1 MRTCIQRTRVN
12 LLFMSINQSINQS
25 IKQPINQSISTSI
38 HSATRPKDQTK
49 QSASVYTS
57 RLVIARLLT
66 PRKPWRPLTYHGE
79 IFRPPKYISVCCLC
93 SEVVSLLWLRI
104 TKACTM
110 HVMFSLSKHSPLF
123 QCQRASSSLA
133 DVSIYMTIAKNH
145 EGGRVFPT
153 ATWHPLIL
161 LGAGRRVGGGYS

>member
-1 MRTCIQRTRVN
+1 MY
-12 LLFMSINQSINQS
+12 
-25 IKQPINQSISTSI
+25 K
-38 HSATRPKDQTK
+38 
-49 QSASVYTS
+49 S

-161 LGAGRRVGGGYS
+161 LGAGRREGGGRIFINRPGASDETETQELVSWCFKPSQPQRNTSGLNTNFTITPS